1 MFYDDTRVAGCSW
14 VFLLFRRLQGVAGV
28 TTVSRVTWA
37 LQVLLDVTLCNI
49 VLRGPVTRD
58 IKLRH
63 YMCYPTVAGDVT
75 WCSNVTHRGVTCVT
89 PPFCLG
95 VTRPPA
101 LVVVHAE
108 GTSSLSAD
116 VGPAAPAA
124 PAAAATAASV
134 LHTVVA
140 TTAARTQCDNIPV
153 VCGKLVGLML
163 LPSKRIVVD
172 AGTPQAR
179 EVSPTEFERLGG
191 RGSRKRWRRTVFV
204 IDGGWWS

>member
-1 MFYDDTRVAGCSW
+1 MHQQLAVRSQGPPSGGCCSSHDDDNGS
-14 VFLLFRRLQGVAGV
+14 G
-28 TTVSRVTWA
+28 
-37 LQVLLDVTLCNI
+37 LD
-49 VLRGPVTRD
+49 P
-58 IKLRH
+58 
-63 YMCYPTVAGDVT
+63 
-75 WCSNVTHRGVTCVT
+75 
-89 PPFCLG
+89 
-95 VTRPPA
+95 
-101 LVVVHAE
+101 VHAE